1 VTRLGWGLV
10 TVVSLIPGE
19 LWGGLYKT
27 QKQALAEAFPGG
39 GIERKSAFLT
49 DGQAKKIEELARAR
63 LDSKIIH
70 YYVGLGEEG
79 RPGGAAFFDTH
90 VVRTTTE
97 TVMVLLKPDGTVRR
111 VEILAFYE
119 PEDYKV
125 RQRWL
130 DRMNDEDLSGWWAEI
145 WCASPVPHSRS
156 GPWRRRSV
164 ALSPFIQSSV
174 ERVNREIHGIGWL
187 STPSS
192 DAIDHQ
198 SHVGSPLRFLG
209 DQPRALHL

>member
-10 TVVSLIPGE
+10 TVVSLIPAE

-130 DRMNDEDLSGWWAEI
+130 DRMNDEDLSDDLMVGRDL
-145 WCASPVPHSRS
+145 V
-156 GPWRRRSV
+156 
-164 ALSPFIQSSV
+164 
-174 ERVNREIHGIGWL
+174 RVTGATL
-187 STPSS
+187 T
-192 DAIDHQ
+192 
-198 SHVGSPLRFLG
+198 V
-209 DQPRALHL
+209 RALAEAVRRALALYSVLGGESES